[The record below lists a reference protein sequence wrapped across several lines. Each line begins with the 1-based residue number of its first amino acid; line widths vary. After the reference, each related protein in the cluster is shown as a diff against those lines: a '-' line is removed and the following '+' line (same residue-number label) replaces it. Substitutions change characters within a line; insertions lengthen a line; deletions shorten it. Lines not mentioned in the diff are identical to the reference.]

1 MQLILPES
9 HREPRNKIVS
19 HSLVEYLVRVL
30 TRASLGP
37 LNDPFTIEFTKAI
50 SQWALLIENIFS
62 CSSQCCF
69 YFFYF
74 LVIFYCYFL
83 TLTKSWLFVLNLCLF
98 SFFHS
103 FYFYFHFYRS
113 ILLYLKVQS
122 SKLYNKYMIASTKI
136 TNNDIFAFIAVLV
149 FKLLSH
155 KVLFI
160 KRKDNRNC

>member
-1 MQLILPES
+1 M
-9 HREPRNKIVS
+9 
-19 HSLVEYLVRVL
+19 
-30 TRASLGP
+30 
-37 LNDPFTIEFTKAI
+37 
-50 SQWALLIENIFS
+50 
-62 CSSQCCF
+62 SSANRK
-69 YFFYF
+69 YFFLFFSMLF
-74 LVIFYCYFL
+74 LFLLFFSYFYCYFL

-136 TNNDIFAFIAVLV
+136 TNSDIFAFIAVLV